1 MVASKAAVL
10 DGRDL
15 IGLLT
20 TKPEVVTVV
29 EMRRRAAAAGVL
41 RVMMIVLCWAR
52 FYSSMYGMT

>member
-10 DGRDL
+10 DGGDL

-52 FYSSMYGMT
+52 FYS